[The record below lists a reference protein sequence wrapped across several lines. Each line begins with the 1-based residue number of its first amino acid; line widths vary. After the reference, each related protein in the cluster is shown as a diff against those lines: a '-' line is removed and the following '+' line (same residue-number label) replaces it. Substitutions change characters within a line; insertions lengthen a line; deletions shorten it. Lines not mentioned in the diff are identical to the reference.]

1 MKIPESIERAIETGN
16 ETELKDI
23 CKNLHPADAAAAFT
37 ALNEDQ
43 QELFAKYLDNE
54 ALSLITSFLTSSPG
68 FIRGLPCSF
77 TVYQVLF
84 EDYQVLFTVY
94 QGLFEVY

>member
-1 MKIPESIERAIETGN
+1 MKIPESIEQAIETGN

-43 QELFAKYLDNE
+43 QELFAKCLDNE
-54 ALSLITSFLTSSPG
+54 ALSLITSFLPAPESADLVA
-68 FIRGLPCSF
+68 GLEEKDR
-77 TVYQVLF
+77 TVIL
-84 EDYQVLFTVY
+84 ENLPDLS
-94 QGLFEVY
+94 LIHI